1 MTVTFFGHRNTP
13 SDIGEP
19 AEKLLMQLIE
29 EDGADDFLVG
39 SEGNFDRMIYA
50 KLKKLQKKYPQI
62 KVKIVPAHM
71 PTSMPSTAR
80 ERENF
85 SDTVLPEEIAV
96 SHPRYAINKRNEW
109 MISRADT
116 VVTYVQGVTGGAAK
130 YKQYAEKKGKTVI
143 NLADLG

>member
-39 SEGNFDRMIYA
+39 SKGNFDRMIYA

-62 KVKIVPAHM
+62 KVKIVLAHM
-71 PTSMPSTAR
+71 PGTAR